1 MFATIEQ
8 KLKIPRFFSVSL
20 SPSLSLFPVL
30 CNIPDWGCISSLG
43 PRMRRHIEQDPRS
56 FICIQ
61 AKPSL
66 SHSRYWEQEFK
77 FLYIFTCI
85 GKKVSKTYTKMLN
98 VLIKS
103 MYTSIT
109 FTLFVLYCLNFLM
122 QMYYFIIF
130 SSL

>member
-8 KLKIPRFFSVSL
+8 KLKIPCFFSVSL

-43 PRMRRHIEQDPRS
+43 PRMRRHIEQDPRN

-66 SHSRYWEQEFK
+66 SHSRYLEQEFK

-98 VLIKS
+98 ALIKS

-109 FTLFVLYCLNFLM
+109 FTFHFVHFVLFEFFNANVLL
-122 QMYYFIIF
+122 
-130 SSL
+130 L